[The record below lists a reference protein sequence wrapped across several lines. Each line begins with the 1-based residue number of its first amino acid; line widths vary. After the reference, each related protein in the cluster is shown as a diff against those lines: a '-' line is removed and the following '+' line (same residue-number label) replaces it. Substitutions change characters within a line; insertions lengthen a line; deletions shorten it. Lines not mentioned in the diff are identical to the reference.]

1 MDQGTPTI
9 NRPPFAWPARGV
21 VLIPA
26 YNEEAA
32 LPALLAEVQREL
44 PTLQAVV
51 INDGSSDQ
59 TAAVA
64 RAAGAHVLDLPCNL
78 GVGGGIQVGFQYA
91 LRRGFDYAL
100 RLDAD
105 GQHPPSEAWK
115 LMEAMRAQSCDLVI
129 GSRFGGTKID
139 ISTRLRY
146 MGIRAL
152 ALFLS
157 IICRARV
164 SDPTSGFWLVNRQLL
179 HLFSQYY
186 PCDYPEPEALALL
199 RRLGYS
205 FHEQPVTF
213 RLRTAGHS
221 SIGRWDTLYYALKVG
236 LALSVDRVRPVD
248 DRLSAKR
255 VHLS

>member
-1 MDQGTPTI
+1 MDQGSPTI
-9 NRPPFAWPARGV
+9 NRPPFVWPERGV
-21 VLIPA
+21 VLIPSF
-26 YNEEAA
+26 NEEAA
-32 LPALLAEVQREL
+32 LPGLLAEVKQDL
-44 PTLQAVV
+44 PALQTVV

-64 RAAGAHVLDLPCNL
+64 RRAGVHVLDLPCNL
-78 GVGGGIQVGFQYA
+78 GVGGAIQVGFQFA
-91 LRRGFDYAL
+91 LHHGFNYAL

-115 LMEAMRAQSCDLVI
+115 LMEAMRAESCDLVI
-129 GSRFGGTKID
+129 GSRFGGTKIN
-139 ISTRLRY
+139 ISTRFRY

-157 IICRARV
+157 VICRSRV

-199 RRLGYS
+199 RRLGYA

-213 RLRTAGHS
+213 RARTVGQS

-255 VHLS
+255 VYSS